1 MNEWSA
7 NNSGQYHSFGP
18 GVVKALFILILYFG
32 MLGLEDLARDVL
44 KQGHSRR
51 SDGVGDH
58 RVLGGVHGPKVTP
71 ECGQYDF
78 EPRHIF
84 C

>member
-1 MNEWSA
+1 
-7 NNSGQYHSFGP
+7 
-18 GVVKALFILILYFG
+18 

-58 RVLGGVHGPKVTP
+58 RVLGSVHGPKVAP
-71 ECGQYDF
+71 ESGQYDF
-78 EPRHIF
+78 EPGNKTWAYLTYEGKF
-84 C
+84 QL